1 MPNYRGGGDDALGG
15 AVNAGSVTTPAP
27 NGTTLA
33 PNAGNGTT
41 PAPNNAGSTGGRL
54 KRRKSRKSRKPRKSR
69 KQRKSYR
76 RR

>member
-1 MPNYRGGGDDALGG
+1 MPSYRGGEEEKENVVNGNETGG
-15 AVNAGSVTTPAP
+15 EK
-27 NGTTLA
+27 
-33 PNAGNGTT
+33 
-41 PAPNNAGSTGGRL
+41 TGGRL